1 MRIQKKDPANKMV
14 KEAKKTSANFT
25 MLPLDTTI
33 DVVAVTTDKT
43 YIFEMSFGKWLR
55 IERKPGV
62 RYSAFQKGFA
72 QFPEAVRTE
81 YKN

>member
-1 MRIQKKDPANKMV
+1 MRVQKKPENKLV
-14 KEAKKTSANFT
+14 KEGKRSSSVYVQ
-25 MLPLDTTI
+25 LPLDTQI

-55 IERKPGV
+55 IEKKPGV

-72 QFPEAVRTE
+72 QFPEAIRTE